1 MSNAILR
8 ILPAMFTI
16 LVSLVLVLA
25 ACGDPGNQIGQ
36 EPMAEGRIHTASQT
50 PISGPPATAVLVV
63 SEATLPSLTVFHE
76 GRAIEARR
84 YEGCWTPDSSS
95 DFQCVETSPL
105 GEQRSY
111 TEIES
116 GDGIEIEITPDSRPT
131 KLMATIFTHPGE
143 VMASDLLHLSV
154 VEREL
159 VVDLPPGGYNVRLHA
174 QWFEGGSRPNH
185 KVNYVFGLTIPGE
198 PELKGGCSSTAIGG
212 IMGIVLESLDDPLR
226 TAVDPINSRGC
237 RYNIPIAKVRL
248 VLEDSEGRRFTE
260 TFHIDPP
267 SLTIPLPVR
276 EDLSS
281 VSEGGPLPPG
291 EYSRR
296 IMIVAED
303 GTEQALDLDDIGG
316 IVKLV
321 DKMPEADPP
330 IQFPQHPDGK
340 RTYTSAL
347 PEHIKGRLQVY
358 RGCIYIRNGTIPV
371 WPSDF
376 SVRVEDDLVQVLDES
391 GNVAAVDGRETVLA
405 GYEVRADGPEGRET
419 SATLPLECPPGNFW
433 IVGDEIGDMKEQAG
447 RLIVPLEGSS
457 LIFPRQSP
465 GVWKDDLSISTK
477 GELVHEEDCL
487 RVDDAEKH
495 MIVWP
500 PLFTPHMHNGVVE
513 VRDGNGLTVASV
525 GDRLE
530 LTGFGS
536 ELMRPHYADTCPGPY
551 WIVGGIIERL

>member
-1 MSNAILR
+1 MVKSE
-8 ILPAMFTI
+8 
-16 LVSLVLVLA
+16 VLTVVATLGCLA
-25 ACGDPGNQIGQ
+25 LIACGDPGNQVDQ
-36 EPMAEGRIHTASQT
+36 EPNAEGQLHTAS
-50 PISGPPATAVLVV
+50 PIPIPGPPVPATAAPVV
-63 SEATLPSLTVFHE
+63 SEATLPSLTVVHE
-76 GRAIEARR
+76 GRVVEARR

-105 GEQRSY
+105 GQQQTY
-111 TEIES
+111 TEVES
-116 GDGIEIEITPDSRPT
+116 GDSIEIEITPDSRPT

-159 VVDLPPGGYNVRLHA
+159 VVDLPPGGYNIRLHA
-174 QWFEGGSRPNH
+174 QWFEGGSRPNY
-185 KVNYVFGLTIPGE
+185 KVNYVFGIIIPGE
-198 PELKGGCSSTAIGG
+198 PELKGGCMSTAIGG

-226 TAVDPINSRGC
+226 TAVDPVNSRGC

-260 TFHIDPP
+260 TFYVDPP
-267 SLTIPLPVR
+267 SLTIPLPVP
-276 EDLSS
+276 EDVSS

-296 IMIVAED
+296 IVIVAED
-303 GTEQALDLDDIGG
+303 GTEQAMDLDDIGG
-316 IVKLV
+316 VVKLV
-321 DKMPEADPP
+321 DELHETGTPV
-330 IQFPQHPDGK
+330 QFPQHPDGK

-347 PEHIKGRLQVY
+347 PEHIRGQLQVY

-376 SVRVEDDLVQVLDES
+376 SLRVEDDLVQVLDES
-391 GNVAAVDGRETVLA
+391 GTFAVVDGREAVLA
-405 GYEVRADGPEGRET
+405 GYEIRADGPEGREI
-419 SATLPLECPPGNFW
+419 SATMPLECPPGNFW
-433 IVGDEIGDMKEQAG
+433 IVGDEIGDLKEQAG
-447 RLIVPLEGSS
+447 RTIIPLEGSS

-465 GVWKDDLSISTK
+465 SLWRDDLSITTE
-477 GELVHEEDCL
+477 GELVHDGDCL
-487 RVDDAEKH
+487 RVDDAERH

-500 PLFTPHMHNGVVE
+500 PLFTPHLINGVVE
-513 VRDGNGLTVASV
+513 VRDGDSLAVARV

-536 ELMRPHYADTCPGPY
+536 ELMRPHYSDTCPGPY
-551 WIVGGIIERL
+551 WIVGGISERR